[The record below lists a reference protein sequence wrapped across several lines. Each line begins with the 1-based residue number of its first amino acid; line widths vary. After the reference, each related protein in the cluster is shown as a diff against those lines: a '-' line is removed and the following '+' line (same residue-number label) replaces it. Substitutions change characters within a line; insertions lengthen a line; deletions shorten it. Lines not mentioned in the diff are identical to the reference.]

1 MNYSRLRAFH
11 AVAQHGSYTRAA
23 QAVNISQPTLSDH
36 VKALETDYGVK
47 LFKPKG
53 RGVELTA
60 LGARLLEKSRSLMAQ
75 EAAIDRMLRE
85 AGDLATGHLTVG
97 ADAPHNII
105 PLLSAFS
112 RHYPGIEVA
121 LKTGNTAQI
130 QRDLLE
136 GRVDVAVRSEA
147 GYSERLVSEVLQR
160 ADLIAFVSVDDPWA
174 RKNSVELS
182 DLVGRRLIVRERDSA
197 TRTVFEQFVYSAGL
211 TFSDMMEI
219 GSREA
224 VKEAVAAGFGVGI
237 IADTELGQDERL
249 KSIAIRGSEMEILEY
264 IVCLRERRS
273 EKVINA
279 LFEQLDNWP
288 GRVI

>member
-60 LGARLLEKSRSLMAQ
+60 LGAKLLEQTRALMAQ
-75 EAAIDRMLRE
+75 EADIERLLRE
-85 AGDLATGHLTVG
+85 AGTLATGHLAVG

-105 PLLSAFS
+105 PLLSDFS

-121 LKTGNTAQI
+121 LRTGNTAQV

-147 GYSERLVSEVLQR
+147 EHSDRLFSTILQR
-160 ADLIAFVSVDDPWA
+160 ADLIAFVSVEDPWA
-174 RKNSVELS
+174 RRQSVELAE
-182 DLVGRRLIVRERDSA
+182 LVGRRLIVREKDSA
-197 TRTVFEQFVYSAGL
+197 TRSVFEQFVHAAGL
-211 TFSDMMEI
+211 AINDIMEI

-224 VKEAVAAGFGVGI
+224 GKEAVAAGFGVGI

-249 KSIAIRGSEMEILEY
+249 KPIAIRGSDMEILEY
-264 IVCLRERRS
+264 IVCLKERRS

-279 LFEQLDNWP
+279 LFEQLDNWS
-288 GRVI
+288 GRII